1 MAARSKYGNRKVVID
16 GITFASEKEGRKY
29 VDLKTLQ
36 HAKQI
41 SGLKLQPKFQMRVWP
56 DGKVIG
62 FYKADFEYVE
72 NGKRIVMDVKGFKTA
87 IYKLK
92 KKHVEAQ
99 YDITITEV

>member
-1 MAARSKYGNRKVVID
+1 MKRPSKYKNRKTIVD
-16 GITFASEKEGRKY
+16 NITFASQKEADWY
-29 VDLKTLQ
+29 QDLKLRQ

-56 DGKVIG
+56 NGEVIG
-62 FYKADFEYVE
+62 FYKADFEFIE
-72 NGKRIVMDVKGFKTA
+72 NGQLIVMDVKGFKTA

-99 YDITITEV
+99 FGITITEV